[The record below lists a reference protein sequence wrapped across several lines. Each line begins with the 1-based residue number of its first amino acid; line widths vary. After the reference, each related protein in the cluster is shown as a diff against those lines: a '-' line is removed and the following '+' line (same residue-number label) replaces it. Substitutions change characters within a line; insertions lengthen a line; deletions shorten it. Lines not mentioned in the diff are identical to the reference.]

1 MPRRHKYKQEKLLKQ
16 KEKQATKK
24 VNKTKPQKSASAK
37 PSAPYTDQTE
47 KDDIQ
52 NYGIVVFVT
61 DITMTTIVMTMTDG
75 DAKLFFMRNV
85 QGFGNKSDLKHFM
98 SENCKSEENL

>member
-1 MPRRHKYKQEKLLKQ
+1 MPRRHKYKQEKLMTKLLKQ

-61 DITMTTIVMTMTDG
+61 DITMTTIVMTMTG
-75 DAKLFFMRNV
+75 SYWWGCQTFFHEKRTGIWK
-85 QGFGNKSDLKHFM
+85 QIRFETFY
-98 SENCKSEENL
+98 E

>member
-1 MPRRHKYKQEKLLKQ
+1 MTKLLKQ

-47 KDDIQ
+47 KNDIQ
-52 NYGIVVFVT
+52 NYCGVCNGYYY
-61 DITMTTIVMTMTDG
+61 DYD
-75 DAKLFFMRNV
+75 
-85 QGFGNKSDLKHFM
+85 SDD
-98 SENCKSEENL
+98 ND